1 MLWRRRWYLGEDAAD
16 NDGNGDANDDT
27 GDDDATMDDDDIHD
41 AGGTG
46 DAKEATAAILI
57 QMLLPWPWHS

>member
-1 MLWRRRWYLGEDAAD
+1 MLSRRRCYLGEGAGD
-16 NDGNGDANDDT
+16 NDGNGGANDDT
-27 GDDDATMDDDDIHD
+27 GDDDANMDDDDIHD

-57 QMLLPWPWHS
+57 HMLPPWP